1 MEQQDT
7 VKRTSIKKPRKKIL
21 APVVVDRASSF
32 TVLPSEREQSTAL
45 ALSKREQPENLSAG
59 LALID
64 EATKLLDVSAKIAER
79 LNTLGMVD
87 HVVTTSS
94 SMTGGSSRQRAAK
107 LSERMTKFRRIYNAA
122 WMVRHYQHASGQPLK
137 KAISEFCT
145 ALALEL
151 ESAKDQEA
159 LIYAVAHSL
168 TLSPYGMP
176 WES

>member
-7 VKRTSIKKPRKKIL
+7 VKRTSIKKTRKKIRASVKAD
-21 APVVVDRASSF
+21 APSSF
-32 TVLPSEREQSTAL
+32 TVLSAV
-45 ALSKREQPENLSAG
+45 REQPENLSAD

-64 EATKLLDVSAKIAER
+64 EAAKLLDISARIAER

-94 SMTGGSSRQRAAK
+94 SITGGSSRQRAAR

-137 KAISEFCT
+137 KAIGDFC
-145 ALALEL
+145 AVVALEL
-151 ESAKDQEA
+151 ESAIDQEA

-168 TLSPYGMP
+168 TLSPHGVP

>member
-7 VKRTSIKKPRKKIL
+7 VKRTSIKKPRKKIR
-21 APVVVDRASSF
+21 VSVKASPPSSY
-32 TVLPSEREQSTAL
+32 TVLPAQ
-45 ALSKREQPENLSAG
+45 REQPENLSAG
-59 LALID
+59 LALIE
-64 EATKLLDVSAKIAER
+64 EAAKLLDVSAKIAER
-79 LNTLGMVD
+79 LNALGMID

-94 SMTGGSSRQRAAK
+94 PVTGGSSRQRAAR
-107 LSERMTKFRRIYNAA
+107 LSERMTKFRRVYNAA

-137 KAISEFCT
+137 KAVSDFCVV
-145 ALALEL
+145 LVLEL

-168 TLSPYGMP
+168 TLSPYGVP